1 MSQSSR
7 KKENAILQRCWPKT
21 KLNTIKV
28 LNPKDLINSYI
39 NHDEVASANNVLTK
53 LLTFDKNGVETIVD
67 NNGILWLNE
76 KHRKR
81 IRSKLCER
89 L

>member
-7 KKENAILQRCWPKT
+7 KKENAIMQRCWPKT
-21 KLNTIKV
+21 KLNTIEV

-67 NNGILWLNE
+67 NNE